1 MRGTLEQSVDGYD
14 HRMVG
19 ADELDVE
26 PLVLE
31 DPPQGALIEVHEVL
45 GSVTEPE
52 SAKDPPAHASMVG
65 SREVQQTARTQSLAH
80 STER

>member
-1 MRGTLEQSVDGYD
+1 VRGALEQSVQRDD
-14 HRMVG
+14 QRIVG
-19 ADELDVE
+19 ADVLDVE
-26 PLVLE
+26 PLLLE
-31 DPPQGALIEVHEVL
+31 HPSQRALIEVHEVL